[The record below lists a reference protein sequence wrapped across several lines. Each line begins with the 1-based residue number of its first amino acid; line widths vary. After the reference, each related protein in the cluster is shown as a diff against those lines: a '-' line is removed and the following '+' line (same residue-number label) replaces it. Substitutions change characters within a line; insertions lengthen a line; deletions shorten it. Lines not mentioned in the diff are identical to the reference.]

1 MNPGTGNGKGTEG
14 ICKVC
19 GEKFIRNSKGQQTCS
34 RSCASYLGAR
44 KQSEITVNCVVCG
57 KEMSGAGGR
66 KTCSDECKLAWR
78 RKGRNE
84 SAKRNYEQLRF
95 LPKKGRRC
103 RACGKLFDAKVLSQA
118 NCSKKC
124 ARISATQLG
133 ALNPTDK
140 TFEVV
145 RIRIKK
151 GLDVW
156 PQMSPEIGKVYT
168 AKKFTGPSG
177 ASYIIPE
184 IGKYG
189 LIVKKTECVEV

>member
-1 MNPGTGNGKGTEG
+1 MRTGTENGKGTEG
-14 ICKVC
+14 VC
-19 GEKFIRNSKGQQTCS
+19 EVCEKTFIRNHKDQKTCS
-34 RSCASYLGAR
+34 RSCAGRLSAS
-44 KQSEITVNCVVCG
+44 KQQEITVNCVVCG

-66 KTCSDECKLAWR
+66 KTCSNECKLAWR
-78 RKGRNE
+78 RKGRYE
-84 SAKRNYEQLRF
+84 SAKRNYEMLRS
-95 LPKKGRRC
+95 LPKKGRTC
-103 RACGKLFDAKVLSQA
+103 RACGKLFDANALSQA

-140 TFEVV
+140 TFEMV

-156 PQMSPEIGKVYT
+156 PHMSPEIGKVYT

-177 ASYIIPE
+177 VSYIIPE

-189 LIVKKTECVEV
+189 LIVRRTECVEV

>member
-1 MNPGTGNGKGTEG
+1 
-14 ICKVC
+14 
-19 GEKFIRNSKGQQTCS
+19 
-34 RSCASYLGAR
+34 
-44 KQSEITVNCVVCG
+44 
-57 KEMSGAGGR
+57 MSGAGGR
-66 KTCSDECKLAWR
+66 KTCSNECKLAWR
-78 RKGRNE
+78 RKGRYE
-84 SAKRNYEQLRF
+84 SAKRNYEMLRS
-95 LPKKGRRC
+95 LPKKGRTC
-103 RACGKLFDAKVLSQA
+103 RACGKLFDANALSQA

-177 ASYIIPE
+177 VSYIIPE

-189 LIVKKTECVEV
+189 LIVRRTECVEV